1 MTAELT
7 VLMATG
13 ASIALFHTLFGPD
26 HYIPFIAMAKAG
38 KWSLRKTAW
47 ITTLCGIGHVGS
59 SVVLGLLGI
68 ALGLAVGKLEVIES
82 ARGNLAAWALI
93 ALGLVYFAWGVQ
105 RAIRNK
111 PHAHPHVHQGMV
123 HSHVHT
129 HHDEHLHVHE
139 QDESPNLTPWILFT
153 IFVLGPCEPLIPL
166 LMYPAAQKSL
176 AGLAAVTLVF
186 GVITVA
192 TMLAVVLLSVWG
204 TSFVRLAKL
213 ERYTHA
219 LAGFTIFLSGLVIQV
234 FGL

>member
-82 ARGNLAAWALI
+82 TRGNLAAWALI

-111 PHAHPHVHQGMV
+111 PHAHPHVHQGVV

>member
-1 MTAELT
+1 VPPELT
-7 VLMATG
+7 VLLATS

-59 SVVLGLLGI
+59 SVILGLLGI
-68 ALGLAVGKLEVIES
+68 ALGLAVGKLELIES

-93 ALGLVYFAWGVQ
+93 ALGLVYFAWGLH
-105 RAIRNK
+105 RAVRNK
-111 PHAHPHVHQGMV
+111 PHTHTHAHGDVVHT
-123 HSHVHT
+123 HVHT
-129 HHDEHLHVHE
+129 HRGDHFHPHDTPN
-139 QDESPNLTPWILFT
+139 SPNLTPWILFT

-176 AGLAAVTLVF
+176 AGLATVTLVF

-192 TMLAVVLLSVWG
+192 TMLMVVLLSVWG
-204 TSFVRLAKL
+204 ISFVRFAKL

-219 LAGFTIFLSGLVIQV
+219 LAGLTIFLSGVLIQA

>member
-1 MTAELT
+1 VTAELT

-82 ARGNLAAWALI
+82 TRGNLAAWALI

-111 PHAHPHVHQGMV
+111 PHAHPHVHQGVV